1 MIKRNWTE
9 QEVRAL
15 GVRTDVPTASSVL
28 GLGQVKG
35 YEFAKAGKFPVPVL
49 RIGRRYIVPVAGLLT
64 ALGIEADQRQ
74 LTA

>member
-1 MIKRNWTE
+1 VSKRSWTP
-9 QEVRAL
+9 QEIREL
-15 GVRTDVPTASSVL
+15 GVRTDVPTASSIL
-28 GLGQVKG
+28 GIGQVKG

-49 RIGRRYIVPVAGLLT
+49 RAGKRYIVPVAGLLT